1 MEILVAAFIEGR
13 EFRQVAAG
21 STRIDIFGAHWSAPA
36 ASLPTVLMP
45 HLLVVYRADPE
56 DPPAVA
62 LTVTFFRGEEQV
74 ARQRQPLQLDRGK
87 LGERLVKADL
97 EVKEYGDYKVLVEF
111 QSAGPNPIKVSK
123 TLYYKVVPQE

>member
-13 EFRQVAAG
+13 EFRQVSPG
-21 STRIDIFGAHWSAPA
+21 STRIDIFGAHWSTPA
-36 ASLPTVLMP
+36 AELPTVLMP
-45 HLLVVYRADPE
+45 HLLIIYRADE
-56 DPPAVA
+56 DDPGTVA
-62 LTVTFFRGEEQV
+62 LTVTFFKGEEQV

-111 QSAGPNPIKVSK
+111 QSAGPNPIKVAK